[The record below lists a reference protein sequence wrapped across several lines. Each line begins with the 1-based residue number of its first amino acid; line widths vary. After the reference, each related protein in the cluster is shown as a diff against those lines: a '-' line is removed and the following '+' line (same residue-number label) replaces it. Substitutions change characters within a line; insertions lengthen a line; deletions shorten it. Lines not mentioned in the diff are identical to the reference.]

1 MSALPENLLYTEG
14 HSWLRQDDDG
24 LIAIGITEH
33 GQSLLGD
40 LVYVQ
45 LPEAGASMEEGGVI
59 ATVESV
65 KSAWDVLAPVA
76 LEIVEVNDTLSATP
90 EEVNEDP
97 YAAGWIVRCRV
108 EGSLPPLM
116 DAAAYKDFIGE

>member
-1 MSALPENLLYTEG
+1 MSDLPENLLYTEG

-24 LIAIGITEH
+24 LLTVGITEY

-45 LPEAGASMEEGGVI
+45 LPEVGAQVEEGGVL

-65 KSAWDVLAPVA
+65 KSAWDVQAPVG
-76 LEIVEVNDTLSATP
+76 LEVVEVNGELATSP
-90 EEVNEDP
+90 ERINEEP
-97 YAAGWIVRCRV
+97 YGEGWIVRCRALAP
-108 EGSLPPLM
+108 LPPLM
-116 DAAAYKDFIGE
+116 DAAAYQGLIGE